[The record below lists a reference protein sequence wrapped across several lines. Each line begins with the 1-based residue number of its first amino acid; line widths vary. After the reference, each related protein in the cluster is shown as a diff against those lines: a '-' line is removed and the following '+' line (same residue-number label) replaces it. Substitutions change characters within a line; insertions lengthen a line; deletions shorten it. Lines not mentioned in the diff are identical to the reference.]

1 MKILLVGGS
10 GYIGTVVSEH
20 FLKNKNIVHIFDNFI
35 YKNKDHLD
43 YFFKNYENIKIYTK
57 DLNNVLKNNLYDF
70 IVILSGLVG
79 DPITKKYPDLSF
91 KHNNLE
97 IKNYLRIIN
106 SNFKNRLVF
115 ISTCSNY
122 GLTDG
127 TILLNEESKLS
138 PLSLYAKEKVG
149 IENFIL
155 ENEWKF
161 DFTILRF
168 ATAFGHSPRMRFDL
182 TVNEFIKFF
191 FLKLP
196 FEVYDS
202 NTWRPYCHTK
212 DFARAL
218 EAVSSA
224 DTKKIAR
231 KIFNVG
237 SNENNFTKKNIVEM
251 INKYFDY
258 NFVTYKK
265 QGTDKRNY
273 KVDFSKINNHLNFK
287 PKFTLSEGIEEIVN
301 NLRSNTYINLNN
313 TDLYGN
319 YSIKG

>member
-1 MKILLVGGS
+1 M
-10 GYIGTVVSEH
+10 
-20 FLKNKNIVHIFDNFI
+20 
-35 YKNKDHLD
+35 
-43 YFFKNYENIKIYTK
+43 
-57 DLNNVLKNNLYDF
+57 
-70 IVILSGLVG
+70 
-79 DPITKKYPDLSF
+79 
-91 KHNNLE
+91 
-97 IKNYLRIIN
+97 
-106 SNFKNRLVF
+106 
-115 ISTCSNY
+115 
-122 GLTDG
+122 
-127 TILLNEESKLS
+127 
-138 PLSLYAKEKVG
+138 SLYAKEKVG

-224 DTKKIAR
+224 DTKNIAR

-237 SNENNFTKKNIVEM
+237 SNETISQKKYC
-251 INKYFDY
+251 IN
-258 NFVTYKK
+258 
-265 QGTDKRNY
+265 DK
-273 KVDFSKINNHLNFK
+273 
-287 PKFTLSEGIEEIVN
+287 
-301 NLRSNTYINLNN
+301 
-313 TDLYGN
+313 
-319 YSIKG
+319 